1 MENTFIVHINKQ
13 QHQPKLPYEKA
24 FNEKMVEKLVKVWKK
39 EKPVSNFSTLSID
52 DMYTKKKYKS
62 TLLVSIATTKQ
73 NLHNRSKAL
82 QPY

>member
-1 MENTFIVHINKQ
+1 
-13 QHQPKLPYEKA
+13 
-24 FNEKMVEKLVKVWKK
+24 MVEKLVKVWKK